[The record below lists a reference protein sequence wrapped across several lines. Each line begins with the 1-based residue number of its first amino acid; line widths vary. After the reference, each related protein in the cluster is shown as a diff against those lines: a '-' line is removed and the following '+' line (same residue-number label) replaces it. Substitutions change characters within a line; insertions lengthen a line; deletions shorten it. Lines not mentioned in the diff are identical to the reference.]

1 MKIKKLL
8 HFIKL
13 ACTINDSRENQS
25 DQMMASCFGIEKEVC
40 HLFGIPLLAKSFSLN
55 NQLYQ
60 S

>member
-25 DQMMASCFGIEKEVC
+25 DQMMASCFGI
-40 HLFGIPLLAKSFSLN
+40 
-55 NQLYQ
+55 
-60 S
+60 